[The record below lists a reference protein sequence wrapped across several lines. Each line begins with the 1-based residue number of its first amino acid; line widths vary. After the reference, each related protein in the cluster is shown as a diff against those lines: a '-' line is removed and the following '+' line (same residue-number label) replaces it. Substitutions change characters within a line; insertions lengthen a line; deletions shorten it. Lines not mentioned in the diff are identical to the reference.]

1 MYVGVHGQLAGNG
14 AKLTSSTKKITI
26 LGALAL
32 AVVLYNQNTEI
43 LSNIAKQPRTAI
55 FHSLQP
61 RPRSHAHNSLGCG
74 GAAKPDQPVNKMAT
88 ATAVR

>member
-26 LGALAL
+26 LGVLAL

-43 LSNIAKQPRTAI
+43 LSNKL
-55 FHSLQP
+55 LQ
-61 RPRSHAHNSLGCG
+61 SSLGRPFSTPCNR
-74 GAAKPDQPVNKMAT
+74 ALDRTHTTVVT
-88 ATAVR
+88 C